1 MMMLIR
7 QLAACL
13 VATTLCS
20 GIAVAAGATA
30 PDNAYLYIGWPN
42 DGEVL
47 PANRPFRVWFGLR
60 NMGVAPKGTPKPNT
74 GHHHLLIDTD
84 LPPLDQEIP
93 SDRNHI
99 HFGAGQTE
107 TMIELPPGTHT
118 LQLLMGDDKHMP
130 HNPPVYS
137 RKITVYVK

>member
-13 VATTLCS
+13 VAMTLCS

-47 PANRPFRVWFGLR
+47 PANRPFRST
-60 NMGVAPKGTPKPNT
+60 A
-74 GHHHLLIDTD
+74 
-84 LPPLDQEIP
+84 
-93 SDRNHI
+93 
-99 HFGAGQTE
+99 
-107 TMIELPPGTHT
+107 
-118 LQLLMGDDKHMP
+118 
-130 HNPPVYS
+130 
-137 RKITVYVK
+137 